1 LDFRAGVT
9 AIGGFKAGSEFVQ
22 LLHPLF
28 CCPGLRQRRE
38 ASRVDRIDFEQV
50 SSLFGV
56 VVRLRCCLRGLAVQP
71 TKRSAMSLEDP
82 WSLVVMVVPPVG
94 S

>member
-1 LDFRAGVT
+1 
-9 AIGGFKAGSEFVQ
+9 
-22 LLHPLF
+22 
-28 CCPGLRQRRE
+28 
-38 ASRVDRIDFEQV
+38 VDRIDFEQV